1 MTQPQ
6 HAMERLSGF
15 LINVDR
21 ETDERLTISES
32 THHMERLLDS
42 IPTGI
47 VIIDEKTHKIIYAN
61 ANALEMIGASKDH
74 VLGKVC
80 HKFICPNNE
89 GKCPISDLGQTVDKS
104 ERVLLRANGEKL
116 PILKTV
122 KKTAWRGRT
131 CLIESFTDI
140 VERKEVEE
148 RIKRVAEEWKKTFD
162 AISDFVFILDPD
174 FRFVKVNKAL
184 CDVLNKKPEEI
195 IGKRCFEV
203 LHGIHEPW
211 PNCPHEKTLITK
223 KATVA
228 EINDPNLG
236 ALLITNSPI
245 LNEKGKLIGAVHV
258 AKDISELKRMEG
270 ELRREREILELV
282 TENMRVGLVMVSK
295 DFRVL
300 WANKVEEE
308 KKHANLIGE
317 HCYEVFNNRDSICP
331 GCPVKEIFETGKDE
345 AVSEQFVED
354 CGGKRVWV
362 ELFASALRDEN
373 GNVTSALEVV
383 VPITERK
390 EMEEKLKL
398 YSEHLEELVKKR
410 TQELSESERRY
421 SVLVE
426 EAKIGVCIIQ
436 DGKIVFVNKRLLE
449 VGGYSKDELIG
460 LPYEKM
466 VDEKYLQ
473 VARERYMRKLLGAP
487 SSTFEVELRAK
498 NGERIPVEMNSS
510 LINYEGRPAILL
522 VMRDIRE
529 RKQLEE
535 QRLKLE
541 KLATI
546 AELATMVG
554 HDLMNPMQ
562 AIENAA
568 FILRNELANFQTSDK
583 AIKAL
588 QVIQNSINYADK
600 IVNDLKEF
608 AAAEKPILKKTD
620 INTIVEESLSQV
632 HPPENVKIVTEFG
645 RIPEINVD
653 KDMLKR
659 VFVNLAIN
667 GIQAMEKNGGTL
679 KVSTKKVKNSVVIC
693 FKDNGMGMPKEH
705 VEKLFNSIFTT
716 KAKGMGIGLIICKRL
731 VESHGGSIHVK
742 SEVGKGSVFTV
753 KLPITRIYVGGEKVW
768 RKRMS

>member
-1 MTQPQ
+1 MTQLQ
-6 HAMERLSGF
+6 HATERPSGFPLQFDREAYERLK
-15 LINVDR
+15 
-21 ETDERLTISES
+21 TSES
-32 THHMERLLDS
+32 SRYIERVLDS

-47 VIIDEKTHKIIYAN
+47 VIIDEETHEIIYAN
-61 ANALEMIGASKDH
+61 TTALEMIGASKDR
-74 VLGKVC
+74 VFGKVC
-80 HKFICPNNE
+80 HKFICPNEE

-122 KKTAWRGRT
+122 KKTIWRGRN

-148 RIKRVAEEWKKTFD
+148 RIKMVAEEWKKTFD
-162 AISDFVFILDPD
+162 AISDLVFILDTD

-184 CDVLNKKPEEI
+184 CNVLKKNPEEV

-203 LHGIHEPW
+203 LHGANEPW

-223 KATVA
+223 KSTVA
-228 EINDPNLG
+228 EINDPKLG
-236 ALLITNSPI
+236 TLLITNSPI
-245 LNEKGKLIGAVHV
+245 FNEKGELIGAVHV
-258 AKDISELKRMEG
+258 AKNISELKKIEE
-270 ELRREREILELV
+270 ELQWEREILELV
-282 TENMRVGLVMVSK
+282 TENMRVGLVVVSR

-300 WANKVEEE
+300 WTNKVEEE
-308 KKHANLIGE
+308 KKHANLKGE
-317 HCYEVFNNRDSICP
+317 HCYKVFNNRESVCP

-345 AVSEQFVED
+345 AVSEQLVED
-354 CGGKRVWV
+354 CGGKRAWV
-362 ELFASALRDEN
+362 ELFASALRDKN

-390 EMEEKLKL
+390 EMEEKLKQ
-398 YSEHLEELVKKR
+398 YSERLEELVQKR
-410 TQELSESERRY
+410 TEELLESEKRY
-421 SVLVE
+421 SILVE
-426 EAKIGVCIIQ
+426 EASAGVAIIQ
-436 DGKIVFVNKRLLE
+436 DGKLVFVNKRCLE

-460 LPYEKM
+460 IPFEKI
-466 VDEKYLQ
+466 VDEKYCQ
-473 VARERYMRKLLGAP
+473 IIMERYVRKLQGAP
-487 SSTFEVELRAK
+487 PATCEIELIAK
-498 NGERIPVEMNSS
+498 NGKRVPVEIGGS
-510 LINYEGRPAILL
+510 LISYQGRPAVLVIL
-522 VMRDIRE
+522 RDISE

-541 KLATI
+541 KLATM

-568 FILRNELANFQTSDK
+568 FILRNELANLQTSDK
-583 AIKAL
+583 AVKAL

-608 AAAEKPILKKTD
+608 AAAEKPTLKKAD
-620 INTIVEESLSQV
+620 INAIVEEALSQV
-632 HPPENVKIVTEFG
+632 QPPENVKIVKELG

-653 KDMLKR
+653 KDRLKR
-659 VFVNLAIN
+659 VFINLAIN

-679 KVSTKKVKNSVVIC
+679 KVSTKKAGNSVVIC
-693 FKDNGMGMPKEH
+693 FKDTGIGMPKEH
-705 VEKLFNSIFTT
+705 VKKLFNSIFTT
-716 KAKGMGIGLIICKRL
+716 KAKGMGLGLIICKRL

-753 KLPITRIYVGGEKVW
+753 KLPINKNIR
-768 RKRMS
+768 RR

>member
-1 MTQPQ
+1 MTRSQ
-6 HAMERLSGF
+6 HATERLSGF
-15 LINVDR
+15 LLHVGREADEKLTTNESDR
-21 ETDERLTISES
+21 Y
-32 THHMERLLDS
+32 MERVLDF

-47 VIIDEKTHKIIYAN
+47 VIIDEKTHEIIYAN
-61 ANALEMIGASKDH
+61 TTALEIIGASKD
-74 VLGKVC
+74 VVFGKVC
-80 HKFICPNNE
+80 HKFICPSDE
-89 GKCPISDLGQTVDKS
+89 GECPISDLGQTIDKS
-104 ERVLLRANGEKL
+104 ERVLLRASGEKL

-122 KKTAWRGRT
+122 KKTIWRGRN
-131 CLIESFTDI
+131 CLIESFIDI

-162 AISDFVFILDPD
+162 AISDVVFILDTD

-184 CDVLNKKPEEI
+184 CNVLKKRPEEV

-203 LHGIHEPW
+203 LHGTNEPW

-236 ALLITNSPI
+236 TLLITNSPI
-245 LNEKGKLIGAVHV
+245 FDERGELIGAVHV
-258 AKDISELKRMEG
+258 VKDIGKLKKIEEELQ
-270 ELRREREILELV
+270 REREILELV
-282 TENMRVGLVMVSK
+282 TENMRVGLVVVSR

-300 WANKVEEE
+300 WTNKVEEE
-308 KKHANLIGE
+308 KKHANVKGE
-317 HCYEVFNNRDSICP
+317 HCYKVFNNQENVCL

-345 AVSEQFVED
+345 AVSEQLVED
-354 CGGKRVWV
+354 CGGKKAWIA
-362 ELFASALRDEN
+362 LFASALRDEN

-390 EMEEKLKL
+390 EMEEKLKQ
-398 YSEHLEELVKKR
+398 YSEHLEELVQKR
-410 TQELSESERRY
+410 TEELLESEKRY
-421 SVLVE
+421 SILVE
-426 EAKIGVCIIQ
+426 EASAGVAIIQ
-436 DGKIVFVNKRLLE
+436 DGKLVFVNKRCLE
-449 VGGYSKDELIG
+449 VGGYSKEELIG
-460 LPYEKM
+460 LPFEKI
-466 VDEKYLQ
+466 VDEKYRQ
-473 VARERYMRKLLGAP
+473 IMMERYIRKLQGAP
-487 SSTFEVELRAK
+487 PATFEIELIAK
-498 NGERIPVEMNSS
+498 NGKRVPAEIGGS
-510 LINYEGRPAILL
+510 LISYQGRPAVLVIL
-522 VMRDIRE
+522 RDISE

-546 AELATMVG
+546 AELATMIG

-568 FILRNELANFQTSDK
+568 FILRNELANLQTSDK

-608 AAAEKPILKKTD
+608 AVAEKLTLKKAD
-620 INTIVEESLSQV
+620 INAIVEEALSQV
-632 HPPENVKIVTEFG
+632 QPPENVKIVKEFG

-653 KDMLKR
+653 KDRLKR
-659 VFVNLAIN
+659 VFINLAMN

-679 KVSTKKVKNSVVIC
+679 EVSTKKAKDCVLIC
-693 FKDNGMGMPKEH
+693 FKDTGMGMPKEH
-705 VEKLFNSIFTT
+705 VKKLFNSIFTT
-716 KAKGMGIGLIICKRL
+716 KAKGMGLGLMICKRL

-753 KLPITRIYVGGEKVW
+753 KLPINKN
-768 RKRMS
+768 MSRR

>member
-1 MTQPQ
+1 
-6 HAMERLSGF
+6 
-15 LINVDR
+15 
-21 ETDERLTISES
+21 
-32 THHMERLLDS
+32 
-42 IPTGI
+42 
-47 VIIDEKTHKIIYAN
+47 
-61 ANALEMIGASKDH
+61 
-74 VLGKVC
+74 
-80 HKFICPNNE
+80 
-89 GKCPISDLGQTVDKS
+89 
-104 ERVLLRANGEKL
+104 
-116 PILKTV
+116 
-122 KKTAWRGRT
+122 
-131 CLIESFTDI
+131 
-140 VERKEVEE
+140 
-148 RIKRVAEEWKKTFD
+148 
-162 AISDFVFILDPD
+162 
-174 FRFVKVNKAL
+174 
-184 CDVLNKKPEEI
+184 
-195 IGKRCFEV
+195 
-203 LHGIHEPW
+203 
-211 PNCPHEKTLITK
+211 
-223 KATVA
+223 
-228 EINDPNLG
+228 
-236 ALLITNSPI
+236 
-245 LNEKGKLIGAVHV
+245 
-258 AKDISELKRMEG
+258 
-270 ELRREREILELV
+270 
-282 TENMRVGLVMVSK
+282 
-295 DFRVL
+295 
-300 WANKVEEE
+300 
-308 KKHANLIGE
+308 
-317 HCYEVFNNRDSICP
+317 
-331 GCPVKEIFETGKDE
+331 
-345 AVSEQFVED
+345 
-354 CGGKRVWV
+354 
-362 ELFASALRDEN
+362 
-373 GNVTSALEVV
+373 
-383 VPITERK
+383 
-390 EMEEKLKL
+390 
-398 YSEHLEELVKKR
+398 
-410 TQELSESERRY
+410 
-421 SVLVE
+421 
-426 EAKIGVCIIQ
+426 
-436 DGKIVFVNKRLLE
+436 
-449 VGGYSKDELIG
+449 
-460 LPYEKM
+460 
-466 VDEKYLQ
+466 
-473 VARERYMRKLLGAP
+473 MRKLFGAP

-620 INTIVEESLSQV
+620 INTIIKEALSQV

-645 RIPEINVD
+645 RIPKIKVD

-659 VFVNLAIN
+659 VFVNLAMN